1 MFPHET
7 YTKAMII
14 LGLDPDRQLHA
25 VSTEEIKR
33 HYRTLALQW
42 HPDRNPDPTAAE
54 RFQAISNAY
63 DYLCRF
69 KEWSNLATSTN
80 TGGDGDGSSSSSGSD
95 DSDNDNDNEQDGT
108 TGSNVKSTPPITG
121 SRAKQFIEMVLKKI
135 ISLCTE
141 KMIPMLMNLPREKL
155 ENIYDYLQRYEAVRP
170 PDASITIHASVFSVL
185 EQVLAKKGKST
196 TPTTPA
202 NKTIVLRPFFED
214 LFGVNVYKLHY
225 LGEVLVVPLWHHELT
240 YEVGQN
246 INTKT
251 NGNTA
256 AAEQPA
262 KQEVCVRCE
271 PILPENITIDEQNH
285 VHYKLRVNLRDVW
298 TSTELP
304 IDLGIQHIP
313 VLSIPVNRLYLRPM
327 QTITFERRGI
337 PMTNTLQILDVSR
350 SSNLVVHLE
359 MYFPRM

>member
-1 MFPHET
+1 
-7 YTKAMII
+7 MII
-14 LGLDPDRQLHA
+14 LGLDPDRNLHA

-42 HPDRNPDPTAAE
+42 HPDRNADPTAGE

-69 KEWSNLATSTN
+69 KEWSNLATSDTDTD
-80 TGGDGDGSSSSSGSD
+80 TGNGHENENGDIDSNSDESSD
-95 DSDNDNDNEQDGT
+95 DEAG
-108 TGSNVKSTPPITG
+108 NVTEKSTTTAPISGT
-121 SRAKQFIEMVLKKI
+121 RAKQFIEMVLKKI

-155 ENIYDYLQRYEAVRP
+155 ESIYDYLQRYEAVRP
-170 PDASITIHASVFSVL
+170 HDASITIHASVFSVL
-185 EQVLAKKGKST
+185 ERVLANKTPSSKSS
-196 TPTTPA
+196 A
-202 NKTIVLRPFFED
+202 KKTIVLRPFFED

-240 YEVGQN
+240 YEVTQHSS
-246 INTKT
+246 TDS
-251 NGNTA
+251 
-256 AAEQPA
+256 PPS

-285 VHYKLRVNLRDVW
+285 VHFKLRLNLRDVW
-298 TSTELP
+298 SSTELP
-304 IDLGIQHIP
+304 VDLGIHHIP
-313 VLSIPVNRLYLRPM
+313 VLSIPVNRLYLRPI

-359 MYFPRM
+359 LYLPTRL

>member
-14 LGLDPDRQLHA
+14 LGLDPDRNLHA

-42 HPDRNPDPTAAE
+42 HPDRNADPTAGE

-69 KEWSNLATSTN
+69 KEWSNLATSEN
-80 TGGDGDGSSSSSGSD
+80 ENGDIDSNSDESSD
-95 DSDNDNDNEQDGT
+95 DEPGNATE
-108 TGSNVKSTPPITG
+108 TPPIGG
-121 SRAKQFIEMVLKKI
+121 SGTRAKQFIEMVLKKI

-155 ENIYDYLQRYEAVRP
+155 ESIYDYLQRYEAVRP
-170 PDASITIHASVFSVL
+170 HDASITIHASVFSVL
-185 EQVLAKKGKST
+185 ERVLANKTPSSKSSS
-196 TPTTPA
+196 A
-202 NKTIVLRPFFED
+202 KKTIVLRPFFED

-240 YEVGQN
+240 YEVTQHSS
-246 INTKT
+246 TD
-251 NGNTA
+251 
-256 AAEQPA
+256 PPLP

-285 VHYKLRVNLRDVW
+285 VHFNIRLNLRDVW
-298 TSTELP
+298 SSTELP

-359 MYFPRM
+359 LYLPPRL

>member
-1 MFPHET
+1 
-7 YTKAMII
+7 MII
-14 LGLDPDRQLHA
+14 LGLDPDRHLHA

-42 HPDRNPDPTAAE
+42 HPDRNSDPTAGE

-69 KEWSNLATSTN
+69 KEWSNLATDTEDGDVNSNSSDSETDDDDDETSASKSNAKTTN
-80 TGGDGDGSSSSSGSD
+80 TISGTSSSSS
-95 DSDNDNDNEQDGT
+95 
-108 TGSNVKSTPPITG
+108 STSSSTSS

-135 ISLCTE
+135 ISMCTE
-141 KMIPMLMNLPREKL
+141 KMIPMLISLPRDKL

-170 PDASITIHASVFSVL
+170 HDASITIHASVFLVL
-185 EQVLAKKGKST
+185 EKVLAKKGKSS
-196 TPTTPA
+196 TPSTSA
-202 NKTIVLRPFFED
+202 KKTIVLRPFFED

-240 YEVGQN
+240 YEVGAN
-246 INTKT
+246 SS
-251 NGNTA
+251 A
-256 AAEQPA
+256 SSEQPA

-285 VHYKLRVNLRDVW
+285 VHYKVRLNLRDVW
-298 TSTELP
+298 SSTELP

-313 VLSIPVNRLYLRPM
+313 VLSIPVNRLYLRPI

-359 MYFPRM
+359 LYLPPRL